1 MEFNYIEALYRR
13 NNFNQ
18 PCVWFAKPAMNYKQ
32 IEVFH
37 GTVGK
42 KITKEVI
49 NVIRLADEEIKSR
62 INAKRKAGYKFLNE
76 LKDNVELPVE
86 GELFNYLNTYLPY
99 DRTDA
104 NGTLLPMLAK
114 AYDNTNNKL
123 FKNVSEYMG
132 QYKING
138 LRCFIT
144 AHKNTSDLF
153 KPINL
158 RFQSREGTVWKS
170 LDDLEYYLLHVLPM
184 DLIEEMIESGMALD
198 GELYLPG
205 YDVNDINHFVKDPK
219 APQNKLLQ
227 FWCYDIGDFD
237 ANAGTR
243 YGILSKYLYRHCFV
257 FEDSNQHLNNT
268 NRLVLLPSFSVYNDE
283 GAVNARDMFI
293 SMKFE
298 GLILRDPNKEYQFG
312 KRNNSM
318 IKFKRSTDGKFI
330 IKAIYP
336 EVKRPNVPIFL
347 LKNDIN
353 DSEFEVHLSS
363 SFEHQ
368 ERILK
373 YKDSY
378 IGRYMYV
385 EYGERSGV
393 SSVPFHVK
401 HTHIIP

>member
-18 PCVWFAKPAMNYKQ
+18 PCVWFARPSMNFKQ

-42 KITKEVI
+42 KITKETI
-49 NVIRLADEEIKSR
+49 NIVRLVDEEIKSR

-86 GELFNYLNTYLPY
+86 GELINYLNTYLPY

-114 AYDNTNNKL
+114 TYDNTNNKL
-123 FKNVSEYMG
+123 FKKVSYFLG

-144 AHKNTSDLF
+144 AHRNSGELF
-153 KPINL
+153 KPVSL
-158 RFQSREGTVWKS
+158 KFQSREGIVWKS
-170 LDDLEYYLLHVLPM
+170 LDDLEYYLLHVIPM
-184 DLIEEMIESGMALD
+184 DLIETMIETGMALD

-237 ANAGTR
+237 ANANTR
-243 YGILSKYLYRHCFV
+243 GEILNKYLYRHCII
-257 FEDSNQHLNNT
+257 FEDEYQHLNND
-268 NRLVLLPSFSVYNDE
+268 NRLILLPTFTICNDDQ
-283 GAVNARDMFI
+283 AVNARDMFI

-312 KRNNSM
+312 KRNSAM

-330 IKAIYP
+330 IKDIYP
-336 EVKRPNVPIFL
+336 EVKRKNIPIFL

-353 DSEFEVHLSS
+353 DSEFEVHLSA
-363 SFEHQ
+363 SFEYQ

-373 YKDSY
+373 YKNSY
-378 IGRYMYV
+378 IGKYMYV

-393 SSVPFHVK
+393 NSVPFHVK
-401 HTHIIP
+401 HTHILP